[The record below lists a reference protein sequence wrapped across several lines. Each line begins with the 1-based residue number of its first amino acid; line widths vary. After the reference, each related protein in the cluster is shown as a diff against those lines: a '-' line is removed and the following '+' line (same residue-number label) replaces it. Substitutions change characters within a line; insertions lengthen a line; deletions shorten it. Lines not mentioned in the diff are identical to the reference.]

1 MGAYPNID
9 NLDKAKTNHQII
21 TPLKTKLVL
30 LAFLGSFLAHAQ
42 TLNFRNLANMS
53 GGRGAAASVIVDDN
67 IYVSNGYQEKASDA
81 KYIEKYNITD
91 NSWSILNATLLPK
104 RFANSE
110 TYNNKIYIFNGW
122 GNSHLEI
129 VDLATNTI
137 TKGAVNRSYTGNA
150 GSAIYNGR
158 IYVFG
163 GSGLNGAATTK
174 FSNKFQYYDIAS
186 NTWNPLPD
194 MPIARETKGKIVNDK
209 LYVIGGFNGTSSRL
223 INVYDLNT
231 NLWIK
236 QYTMPSGISGHSLA
250 VSDNKIFIVGG
261 YNNQTFLA
269 YFDTT
274 TNKLHQLSSNM
285 IPRRHSAAEIYH
297 NKLYIIGGSTTSLT
311 SSAIKS
317 IQVAD
322 INEIVLSANEA
333 PEAPVYKTKVYTN
346 AARDGF
352 VISNKN
358 NSNQFEYTVY
368 STDGKQINKGFAYY
382 NKTIDLSRVQ
392 RGTYIFIYKNQKG
405 LLQKVRIVR

>member
-1 MGAYPNID
+1 
-9 NLDKAKTNHQII
+9 
-21 TPLKTKLVL
+21 LKTKLLFL
-30 LAFLGSFLAHAQ
+30 LFLGSLSAYAQ
-42 TLNFRNLANMS
+42 TLHFKNLANMS
-53 GGRGAAASVIVDDN
+53 AGRGAITSVIVNDN
-67 IYVSNGYQEKASDA
+67 IYVSNGYQEKGGIAN
-81 KYIEKYNITD
+81 YIEKYNITD
-91 NSWSILNATLLPK
+91 NSWSVLNSALLTK
-104 RFANSE
+104 KFANSE

-137 TKGAVNRSYTGNA
+137 TKGAVNHSYTGNA
-150 GSAIYNGR
+150 GSAIYNGK

-163 GSGLNGAATTK
+163 GSGLNGAKNTV
-174 FSNKFQYYDIAS
+174 FSKKFQVYDIAS

-194 MPIARETKGKIVNDK
+194 MPTARETKGKIVNDK
-209 LYVIGGFNGTSSRL
+209 LYVIGGFNGTPSRL
-223 INVYDLNT
+223 INVYDLNS

-261 YNNQTFLA
+261 FNNQTFLA

-274 TNKLHQLSSNM
+274 TNTFHQLSSNM
-285 IPRRHSAAEIYH
+285 IPRRHATAEVYN

-322 INEIVLSANEA
+322 INENVLSANVANDDHET
-333 PEAPVYKTKVYTN
+333 ETRVYTN

-358 NSNQFEYTVY
+358 NSNQFEYTIF
-368 STDGKQINKGFAYY
+368 SMDGKPISTGFAYY
-382 NKTIDLSRVQ
+382 NKIIDLSKV
-392 RGTYIFIYKNQKG
+392 GSGIYFFSYKNEKG
-405 LLQKVRIVR
+405 VLQQVKIYR